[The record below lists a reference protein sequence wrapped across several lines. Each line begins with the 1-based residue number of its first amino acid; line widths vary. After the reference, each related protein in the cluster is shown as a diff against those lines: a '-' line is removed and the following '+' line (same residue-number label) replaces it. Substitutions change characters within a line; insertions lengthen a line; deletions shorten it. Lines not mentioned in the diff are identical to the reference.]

1 MQSRQ
6 GLASIIAYCKQ
17 DKKTLYNGR
26 KLVSGVNC
34 VPQSVF
40 NEMMNTKIQYRKT
53 GGRMYYHLFQSFHPD
68 ESITPE
74 TAHEIALKFA
84 QEQFKGY
91 EVLVATHID
100 RKHIHSHFIV
110 NSVSAET
117 GFKYHPDK
125 NEIQRLRDYSDKL
138 CREYGLSVVIPKPQ
152 KVEQMSTREY
162 RSADKGQ
169 SWKLQLA
176 IAIDESMKYATTK
189 EHFISLMEN
198 EGYEVKWTAE
208 RKSITYTTPHGMK
221 CRDNKLHEEKY
232 LKENMENEFGIREE
246 ITAGI
251 KGTSQE
257 ANTNRIKSRTLCSG
271 YGTELER
278 INFNSDSSDRYAEI
292 NTGRSFRTDHERG
305 NTNIPQPSDEFF
317 AEVYRQFQC
326 NGTDIQDGASEY
338 DEQLY
343 QPDKRCGEEC
353 LPTGWEYERE
363 IFIQYQSGGGKTE
376 SSCEDTVFSGFD
388 TDSYY
393 SNNGNDIAYLVADLT
408 NILDNDH
415 AVEDCT
421 TMKQPLKERKNTHK
435 SNPQGG
441 FNMSM

>member
-6 GLASIIAYCKQ
+6 GLASILAYCKQ
-17 DKKTLYNGR
+17 DKKTLYDGR

-34 VPQSVF
+34 VAESAF

-53 GGRMYYHLFQSFHPD
+53 DGRMYYHLFQSFHPD
-68 ESITPE
+68 EPITPE

-100 RKHIHSHFIV
+100 REHIHSHFIL

-117 GFKYHPDK
+117 GLKYHPDK
-125 NEIQRLRDYSDKL
+125 NEIQRLRDYSDNL
-138 CREYGLSVVIPKPQ
+138 CRKYGLSVVIPKQP
-152 KVEQMSTREY
+152 KVKQMSAREY

-176 IAIDESMKYATTK
+176 IAVDEAMKYATSK

-208 RKSITYTTPHGMK
+208 RKSITYTTPNGMK

-232 LKENMENEFGIREE
+232 LKENMENEFRIREE
-246 ITAGI
+246 ITTGI
-251 KGTSQE
+251 KGTSQK
-257 ANTNRIKSRTLCSG
+257 ANANRLKSRTLRSG
-271 YGTELER
+271 YGAELES
-278 INFNSDSSDRYAEI
+278 INFNSDCTDRYAEI
-292 NTGRSFRTDHERG
+292 NTGRSFRTNYERG
-305 NTNIPQPSDEFF
+305 NTNIPQPPDEFL

-326 NGTDIQDGASEY
+326 DDTDLQGGVSGY
-338 DEQLY
+338 DEQLR
-343 QPDKRCGEEC
+343 QSDKQCGEEC
-353 LPTGWEYERE
+353 FTTGWEHERE
-363 IFIQYQSGGGKTE
+363 IFIQYQSGGGETE
-376 SSCEDTVFSGFD
+376 SSCEDTVFPGFD

-393 SNNGNDIAYLVADLT
+393 SNNGNDIAYLVANLT
-408 NILDNDH
+408 NILDSNH
-415 AVEDCT
+415 PVEDCT
-421 TMKQPLKERKNTHK
+421 TMKKPRKERKNIQE
-435 SNPQGG
+435 NPQGG
-441 FNMSM
+441 FGMKM